1 MSSPEG
7 MPNYGW
13 YINGKVP
20 NGALCLR
27 IGSGGEVI
35 KVGRDLNLVAK
46 EAGTLYLAIGMTD
59 RYARD
64 SYRFPGEYKVQVK
77 VEKK

>member
-1 MSSPEG
+1 M
-7 MPNYGW
+7 
-13 YINGKVP
+13 
-20 NGALCLR
+20 
-27 IGSGGEVI
+27 I